1 MERLTERSSGALPIL
16 VRKRAFGP
24 AYFSSQRDY
33 QDYRDAIDRLAAY
46 EDTGLE
52 PKEIQEAVDL
62 FGGHTDGMP
71 QKVKKWAERAA
82 WHVRKSDELQEKL
95 WFYEQAEDEGRM
107 MVIPRGEVGMIP
119 KLLSLGAP
127 VWFLFHDNDT
137 EQWEIEQ
144 ERITGVGIEG
154 FWCSGLT
161 DQPDAATYMTKWDEV
176 GERAFF
182 SERDAEKARKEA
194 NGQ

>member
-1 MERLTERSSGALPIL
+1 MVSAMERLTI
-16 VRKRAFGP
+16 RKSDGTWHVPLRDDDGVYIP
-24 AYFSSQRDY
+24 SQKI
-33 QDYRDAIDRLAAY
+33 IDRLAVY

-52 PKEIQEAVDL
+52 PEEIREAVDL
-62 FGGHTDGMP
+62 FDGVKDNMP
-71 QKVKKWAERAA
+71 QEVKKWAERAA
-82 WHVRKSDELQEKL
+82 WHVRKCDELQEKL

-127 VWFLFHDNDT
+127 VWFLFHDDDT
-137 EQWEIEQ
+137 EQWEIAQ

-161 DQPDAATYMTKWDEV
+161 NQPDAATYMTKWDKV

-182 SERDAEKARKEA
+182 SERDAEKALERS
-194 NGQ
+194 NNQ

>member
-1 MERLTERSSGALPIL
+1 MVSAMERLTI
-16 VRKRAFGP
+16 RKSDGTWHVPLRDDDGVYIP
-24 AYFSSQRDY
+24 SQKI
-33 QDYRDAIDRLAAY
+33 IDRLAVY

-52 PKEIQEAVDL
+52 PEEIREAVDL
-62 FGGHTDGMP
+62 FDGVKDNMP
-71 QKVKKWAERAA
+71 QEVKKWAERAA
-82 WHVRKSDELQEKL
+82 WHVRKCDELQEKL

-107 MVIPRGEVGMIP
+107 LVIPRGEVGMIP

-127 VWFLFHDNDT
+127 VWFLFHDDDT
-137 EQWEIEQ
+137 GQWEIAQ

-161 DQPDAATYMTKWDEV
+161 NQPDAATYMTKWDEV

-182 SERDAEKARKEA
+182 SERDAERALEEA
-194 NGQ
+194 NEG